1 MKTPTTP
8 EGWAI
13 RLSKLIKA
21 FHDIHGLDRFPID
34 VSQVAGEFS
43 RQVFPDAPITMI
55 NGGKFSKKFEGML
68 MPCPKGTGE
77 WGIIYNDSITS
88 PGRINFTLSHELG
101 HYLMHR
107 HLHAEGIQCSRR
119 DMLRWNSEYG
129 KMEAEANTFASFLL
143 MPLDDFRDQI
153 SGEKISVDLIRHLAD
168 RYAVS
173 LTAAILKW
181 LGITNER
188 AMIVVGRDGFINW
201 AWSSKAL
208 IKSGIFY
215 RAKQVVTPLP
225 EQSLAVARNPL
236 VNNESGKLHPPGI
249 WAGNEEVHE
258 MTILAKDGL
267 TISLLHYPRTAEARD
282 GFDMDDGALEDT
294 YDRFS
299 GFGIRRN

>member
-55 NGGKFSKKFEGML
+55 NGGKFSKKFDGGKFSKKFEGML

-143 MPLDDFRDQI
+143 MPLDDFREQI
-153 SGEKISVDLIRHLAD
+153 SGEKISVDLVRHLAD
-168 RYAVS
+168 RYQVS
-173 LTAAILKW
+173 LTATILKW
-181 LGITNER
+181 LSITDER
-188 AMIVVGRDGFINW
+188 AMIVVGRDGFIDW

-225 EQSLAVARNPL
+225 EQSLAAARNPL
-236 VNNESGKLHPPGI
+236 VDNEAGKLHPAGI
-249 WAGNEEVHE
+249 WVGNEEVHE
-258 MTILAKDGL
+258 MTILAKDGRS
-267 TISLLHYPRTAEARD
+267 ISMLLYLSTPSVTASMKNTTNLRTE
-282 GFDMDDGALEDT
+282 
-294 YDRFS
+294 YV
-299 GFGIRRN
+299 